1 MTFPDKNNRPASSGK
16 KLPHRRGHA
25 GAGAIH
31 QRFHLDTARERG
43 FFRRSHRRGAY
54 DWRFQLFLRTFL
66 FLLFPGRAA
75 LALSVL
81 AAAMSPRGFRR
92 SFPAP
97 AETLRR
103 HTDEIVSE
111 RNAAQ
116 TRRQRA
122 DIGCGLPPNSPSD
135 LLG

>member
-1 MTFPDKNNRPASSGK
+1 MTFPDKNNRPAGSGK
-16 KLPHRRGHA
+16 KLRHRRGHT

-43 FFRRSHRRGAY
+43 LFRRSHSGGAY
-54 DWRFQLFLRTFL
+54 DRRFQLFLRTFL

-81 AAAMSPRGFRR
+81 AAAMSPRRFRR

-103 HTDEIVSE
+103 HPDEIVSE

-116 TRRQRA
+116 TRRERA
-122 DIGCGLPPNSPSD
+122 DIGRRLPPNPASD
-135 LLG
+135 L